1 MATPPTSRC
10 WKMIWK
16 KNNRSSFYARAN
28 TTRMRLRTISVVFS
42 SPLFFLVF
50 LYVVFSSLLFLLV
63 NSSLSTTYSPKLSLR
78 VPPSPRA
85 TRHAP
90 Q

>member
-28 TTRMRLRTISVVFS
+28 TTRMRLRTIQLSFLHHSFS
-42 SPLFFLVF
+42 LFFF
-50 LYVVFSSLLFLLV
+50 YVVFTLSFLHY
-63 NSSLSTTYSPKLSLR
+63 SFSWSTARFRQRT
-78 VPPSPRA
+78 VPSY
-85 TRHAP
+85 H
-90 Q
+90 